1 VKRSVNSWRPPGF
14 PASQEEV
21 MKNKFSPE
29 LKVGILVLAAIVVI
43 LYMSF
48 RIGAVGGFRQGSYT
62 VYVLLENAGGL
73 DQRTPVQIAG
83 VDAGRIGSVKLEQ
96 YRALLGL
103 QIRKGIPIPKDSQVS
118 VKTQGV
124 LGDKYI
130 EIIPGRA
137 TQHLYG
143 GDRICCVI
151 ATPDVNAVLAD
162 IGQAVKNFGD
172 TMGEFKGLIGQ
183 TEKEAIKKSLANIEA
198 VSGDF
203 KKISH
208 DIETGK
214 GTLGKL
220 VKDDTLYNDAKDT
233 VASLR
238 SVSKDIAEGKGTL
251 GKLAKDETLYNDTK
265 DAVANIKEFT
275 AGMKNGEGTLGKLA
289 KDDSLYNETE
299 KAVKKVQKGAEGIQE
314 MTPVTVLGTILGV
327 FF

>member
-1 VKRSVNSWRPPGF
+1 
-14 PASQEEV
+14 
-21 MKNKFSPE
+21 MKNTFSPE
-29 LKVGILVLAAIVVI
+29 LKVGILVLAAILVL

-48 RIGAVGGFRQGSYT
+48 RIGAVGGFRQSSYS
-62 VYVLLENAGGL
+62 VSVLLNNAGGL
-73 DQRTPVQIAG
+73 DKRTPVQIAG
-83 VDAGRIGSVKLEQ
+83 VDVGRIGSVKLEQ
-96 YRALLGL
+96 YRALVDLK
-103 QIRKGIPIPKDSQVS
+103 IRKGVPIPKDSQVS

-130 EIIPGRA
+130 EIIPG
-137 TQHLYG
+137 QSKQYLSG
-143 GDRICCVI
+143 GDRICCVV

-183 TEKEAIKKSLANIEA
+183 TEKEAIKKSISNIE
-198 VSGDF
+198 VISGDF
-203 KKISH
+203 KKISR
-208 DIETGK
+208 DIEEGK

-251 GKLAKDETLYNDTK
+251 GKLAKDETLYIDTK
-265 DAVANIKEFT
+265 DAIANVKEFT
-275 AGMKNGEGTLGKLA
+275 EGMKNGEGTLGKLA
-289 KDDSLYNETE
+289 KDDTLYNDAD
-299 KAVKKVQKGAEGIQE
+299 KAVKKVQKGAESIQE
-314 MTPVTVLGTILGV
+314 MTPVTVLGTILGI

>member
-1 VKRSVNSWRPPGF
+1 
-14 PASQEEV
+14 
-21 MKNKFSPE
+21 MKKTFSPE
-29 LKVGILVLAAIVVI
+29 LKVGALVLAAILVL

-48 RIGAVGGFRQGSYT
+48 RIGAIGGLRQGAYT
-62 VYVLLENAGGL
+62 VYVTLGNAGGL
-73 DQRTPVQIAG
+73 DQRTPIQIAG
-83 VDAGRIGSVKLEQ
+83 VDVGRIRSIKLEQ
-96 YRALLGL
+96 YKALIALD
-103 QIRKGIPIPKDSQVS
+103 IRKGVPVPKDSQVS

-130 EIIPGRA
+130 EIIPGQA
-137 TQHLYG
+137 TQYLSG

-151 ATPDVNAVLAD
+151 QPTDMNKVLAD
-162 IGQAVKNFGD
+162 IGQAAKTFGD
-172 TMGEFKGLIGQ
+172 TMDQFKGLIGPL
-183 TEKEAIKKSLANIEA
+183 EKEAIKKSLANIEA

-203 KKISH
+203 KKISR
-208 DIETGK
+208 DIEEGK

-220 VKDDTLYNDAKDT
+220 VKDDTLYNDARET
-233 VASLR
+233 VTSLK
-238 SVSKDIAEGKGTL
+238 SVSEDIAQGKGTL

-275 AGMKNGEGTLGKLA
+275 EGMKKGEGTLGKLA